1 MGEKEK
7 EVRVRGIGWDVWSF
21 ASGGKK

>member
-7 EVRVRGIGWDVWSF
+7 EVRVRGIRWDVWSF